1 MCCVVAQI
9 EIVRSAFKTSPASDG
24 TVPAPSRWSE
34 VVWTVIP
41 AVGLA
46 LVLVFTWRAIEARQ
60 ATDAIRPA
68 PASAIVVEHP
78 S

>member
-1 MCCVVAQI
+1 VVAQI
-9 EIVRSAFKTSPASDG
+9 EIVRSAFKTPPASDG

-46 LVLVFTWRAIEARQ
+46 LVLVFTWRAIGARQ
-60 ATDAIRPA
+60 ATDAIRPV
-68 PASAIVVEHP
+68 PAGAIVVEHP